1 MAKKQSRSGGS
12 RSTAKRQLGTVSK
25 TSRRKKSAKK
35 SKEWLIW
42 LVLSIA
48 VMAIFSCLTYKQAKP
63 ENGSLSVHYIDV
75 GQGDAIYISC
85 GDKNML
91 IDSGEVSQGDTVCA
105 YLHEQG
111 VETLDYV
118 IGTHPH
124 SDHMGGMA
132 AVVQEFD
139 IGEFIMP
146 HLADEDFPTTKYF
159 ERFLNAAEEKEL
171 NITEAELGMKVPFG
185 DAQWEVIAPIG
196 EKYSNTNNYSVGI
209 ILRYGERSFIF
220 TGDAEKQVEKQ
231 ILENYPLRH
240 IDVYKAGHHGSDTS
254 SSEEF
259 LEAIS
264 PDYAVI
270 SCGEGNSYGHPH
282 DVTVEKLEKY
292 TDKIYRTDLCGTV
305 VITTDGDNISVST
318 ERSAA

>member
-1 MAKKQSRSGGS
+1 MGLFSFFTWKQ
-12 RSTAKRQLGTVSK
+12 T
-25 TSRRKKSAKK
+25 
-35 SKEWLIW
+35 
-42 LVLSIA
+42 
-48 VMAIFSCLTYKQAKP
+48 KP
-63 ENGSLSVHYIDV
+63 ADGSLSVHYIDV

-91 IDSGEVSQGDTVCA
+91 IDSGEVSEGDTVCA
-105 YLHEQG
+105 YLREQG
-111 VETLDYV
+111 VEKLDYV

-124 SDHMGGMA
+124 SDHMGGMS

-159 ERFLNAAEEKEL
+159 ERFLDAAEEKDL
-171 NITEAELGMKVPFG
+171 NITEAKLGMRVPFG
-185 DAQWEVIAPIG
+185 DAQWEIIAPV
-196 EKYSNTNNYSVGI
+196 EENYSNTNNYSVGV

-220 TGDAEKQVEKQ
+220 TGDAEKEAERE
-231 ILENYPLRH
+231 ILENCPLRH

-254 SSEEF
+254 GSEEF

-270 SCGEGNSYGHPH
+270 SCGEGNSYGHPD
-282 DVTVEKLEKY
+282 DVTIEKLKKY

-305 VITTDGDNISVST
+305 VITTDGENISVST
-318 ERSAA
+318 ERSAS